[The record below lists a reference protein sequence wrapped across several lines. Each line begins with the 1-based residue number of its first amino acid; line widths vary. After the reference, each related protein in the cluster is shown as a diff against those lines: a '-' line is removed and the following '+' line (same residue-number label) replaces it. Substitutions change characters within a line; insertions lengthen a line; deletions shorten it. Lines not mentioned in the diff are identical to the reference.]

1 MSDLI
6 INDQDNDRDLDYINK
21 ILRESKKYGLNTE
34 VVWSALNAM
43 KKDPHM
49 DLKQAITIGYY
60 DWIK

>member
-43 KKDPHM
+43 KKDQHM